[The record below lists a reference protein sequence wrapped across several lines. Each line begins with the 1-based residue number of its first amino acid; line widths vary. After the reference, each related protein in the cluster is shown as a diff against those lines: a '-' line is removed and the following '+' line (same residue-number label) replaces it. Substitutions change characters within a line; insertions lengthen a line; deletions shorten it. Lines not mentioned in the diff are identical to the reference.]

1 MFPHLD
7 VIFVPGIPPQA
18 EGGDAGQE
26 AAEDG
31 AAEGGA
37 AEAVGVLTDQTGGAP
52 GTGAAWTGKC

>member
-1 MFPHLD
+1 MFPYLD
-7 VIFVPGIPPQA
+7 VIFFPGILPQA

-37 AEAVGVLTDQTGGAP
+37 AEAVSVLTDQTGGAP
-52 GTGAAWTGKC
+52 GTEAAWTGKC